1 MQLRAEITESMQ
13 KNKSDRGVVL
23 FTVLAILG
31 LSLFLQFAFSL
42 KQAVLFLTGVGL
54 GISLLHA
61 AFGFSSVWRNFIRK
75 REGVGIRAQ
84 LLLFM
89 LASLLFF
96 PILGQFFPEI
106 SVAAALGPVGISVMM
121 GAFLFGIGMELG
133 NGCGSGTLWTVG
145 GGHVNMLV
153 TLAFFIVGSVIGTA
167 HLRWWLELPSLG
179 KISLIDS
186 FGWQPAL
193 LLQLGLLLALY
204 LFVHFLEKRR
214 HGWVTPVNSRKE
226 KGDFLNRLIFGPWP
240 LIWGV
245 AGLLFFS
252 LVTLLVAGHP
262 WSITFAFGLWGVK
275 IWTALGGDIS
285 TLSYWSS
292 GYPARALA
300 SSVLADVTSVMNF
313 GIILGAMLAAG
324 LAGSF
329 APAKKIQANMIISA
343 VIGGLLLGYGAR
355 LAFGC
360 NIGGLYSGIA
370 SGSLHGWLWLVA
382 GFTGTIAGVYIRS
395 LTGIDRP
402 LRTQT

>member
-1 MQLRAEITESMQ
+1 MTDSANPIQVEQTGQADKGIA
-13 KNKSDRGVVL
+13 L
-23 FTVLAILG
+23 FTILAITG
-31 LSLFLQFAFSL
+31 LSLFLQYAFGL
-42 KQAVLFLTGVGL
+42 KQAILFLTGVGL

-61 AFGFSSVWRNFIRK
+61 AFGFSSVWRNFIRQ
-75 REGVGIRAQ
+75 RESSGIRAQ
-84 LLLFM
+84 ILMFM
-89 LASLLFF
+89 LASILFF
-96 PILGQFFPEI
+96 PILGHYFPEI
-106 SVAAALGPVGISVMM
+106 SVSGALGPVGISVLA

-153 TLAFFIVGSVIGTA
+153 TLAFFIIGSVIGTA
-167 HLRWWLELPSLG
+167 HLSWWLELPGFG
-179 KISLIDS
+179 KISLIDT
-186 FGWQPAL
+186 FGWESAL
-193 LLQLGLLLALY
+193 ALQLLVLLALY
-204 LFVHFLEKRR
+204 FTARLLEKNR
-214 HGWVTPVNSRKE
+214 HGRIIPITRK
-226 KGDFLNRLIFGPWP
+226 KQDRDFLSRLIFGPWP
-240 LIWGV
+240 LSWGV
-245 AGLLFFS
+245 AGLLVFS

-262 WSITFAFGLWGVK
+262 WSITFAYGLWGVK

-292 GYPARALA
+292 GYPARALS

-313 GIILGAMLAAG
+313 GIILGATLAAS

-329 APAKKIQANMIISA
+329 APAKKIKSKTLISA
-343 VIGGLLLGYGAR
+343 AFGGLLLGYGAR

-395 LTGIDRP
+395 MTGMDRP
-402 LRTQT
+402 LRIKT